1 MGSST
6 ALTELTMQ
14 KYQRMQT
21 CADVQRRSAWRPPYA
36 LTTALELLSIE
47 VPRISSK
54 HRGLATT
61 TIVAVPHAND
71 KRHIVGVKVVV
82 WPFPLDTV
90 IIEGQFTCTSPAC
103 TWAMF
108 STYLELEELIV
119 LADSMMRRDRRLCR
133 TTIDALSLYLDEA
146 EAQVRADKENGTNSY
161 LFRGY
166 NKCRRAPTFGARG
179 HRFLHGNTNSF
190 GSLEIRSEL
199 PAGELSNIRR
209 KQHQTH
215 ISRSCIP

>member
-146 EAQVRADKENGTNSY
+146 EARCEPTK
-161 LFRGY
+161 RM
-166 NKCRRAPTFGARG
+166 AP
-179 HRFLHGNTNSF
+179 
-190 GSLEIRSEL
+190 IRICS
-199 PAGELSNIRR
+199 AG
-209 KQHQTH
+209 
-215 ISRSCIP
+215 